1 MIKQASELT
10 ALSHHVDG
18 VGKLFSD
25 SKTRNTWTFDING
38 ETQVIVVT
46 VSWNSG
52 KFVVE
57 LNGYERFHQI
67 TSSPFVYSFKFRD
80 RLFRLYTIGDRVCL
94 DIDGVGFDTYTSRGK
109 SLQAA
114 MLAKYANSV
123 TEDTQ
128 QDHEAVKQ
136 GYEPFTG
143 QLSKRLGRGKQD
155 EPAQFEIGKEEE
167 EEDFFSRPVQVPSY
181 VGETTDVSSLTVIPD
196 LIEFSNPVTPNV
208 RVPELIGTDHGEKGA
223 GNLDDEIIAGRGI
236 VTPREKISPDHL
248 INPFAAFDELTTTT
262 SQQEVES
269 SPRRNNPFQIQ

>member
-1 MIKQASELT
+1 
-10 ALSHHVDG
+10 
-18 VGKLFSD
+18 
-25 SKTRNTWTFDING
+25 
-38 ETQVIVVT
+38 
-46 VSWNSG
+46 
-52 KFVVE
+52 
-57 LNGYERFHQI
+57 
-67 TSSPFVYSFKFRD
+67 
-80 RLFRLYTIGDRVCL
+80 
-94 DIDGVGFDTYTSRGK
+94 
-109 SLQAA
+109 

-167 EEDFFSRPVQVPSY
+167 EEEDFFARPVQVPSY
-181 VGETTDVSSLTVIPD
+181 VCETTDVSSMTVIPD

-208 RVPELIGTDHGEKGA
+208 RVAPIKGVSEQIGTDHGEKGA
-223 GNLDDEIIAGRGI
+223 GNLDDDEEIIAGRGI

-248 INPFAAFDELTTTT
+248 INPFAAFDELTTTRT
-262 SQQEVES
+262 SQQEVDS